1 MIKEWEELTEQEQL
15 LQYISDM
22 HKSAYG
28 SRPRGGYDHMSVE
41 ELKVELDK
49 LNVIANE
56 VYEQE
61 KAYEEECADEF
72 DALVANT
79 IASGAANREQAIRWL
94 VEAEDVGGDMEFFVW
109 KQGFLFTDRGRAL
122 TAELWKMMEEAKV

>member
-1 MIKEWEELTEQEQL
+1 MIKEWDELTEQEQL

-49 LNVIANE
+49 LSTIANE

-61 KAYEEECADEF
+61 KAQEELCADEF
-72 DALVANT
+72 ESLILSVQ
-79 IASGAANREQAIRWL
+79 ASGAGNRESALRWL
-94 VEAEDVGGDMEFFVW
+94 LDSSDYGGDLEYFVW
-109 KQGFLFTDRGRAL
+109 SHGFLFTDRGRAL
-122 TAELWKMMEEAKV
+122 VKELIEL